1 MFIPRVV
8 LALVALQAVAPGLAF
23 AEATTETAAME
34 ATSTEAPTQVLPA
47 ITVSKVETRHLR
59 DVVLASGLV
68 APQETIQVAPLI
80 EGQPI
85 EALLADIG
93 EKVAAGQVLAKLSSS
108 TLDLQKAQ
116 LAASLAAAKAQ
127 IAQAQAQMIEA
138 NSSSDEAQ
146 RTSDRTTKLKAQGSA
161 SQAAADT
168 ALAGAVSAQARVAVA
183 TQTLE
188 AAKAQQTL
196 VEAQL
201 ANVDLQLSRTEVT
214 APFAGEITARNAQ
227 LGAIA
232 SAAGQPMFTL
242 IRDGA
247 LELRADVAEAD
258 LTRLLEGQTAELRL
272 VGLSRQLTG
281 TIRLVEPSIDVTT
294 RLGRIRIAI
303 DDATAVRPGMYVE
316 ASILVHEGDA
326 TAVPITAVKSSGGKT
341 SVMRVQGA
349 VVSQQEITA
358 GVRDGGWI
366 EVLDG
371 LKVGDEVVT
380 KAGAFVRDGDHIN
393 PVVADAADSN

>member
-1 MFIPRVV
+1 MKTSRFVF
-8 LALVALQAVAPGLAF
+8 ALIALQTVTATPMRAES
-23 AEATTETAAME
+23 AEAVTPE
-34 ATSTEAPTQVLPA
+34 ATAQVLPA
-47 ITVSKVETRHLR
+47 ITVSAVETRHLR

-85 EALLADIG
+85 EALLADVG
-93 EKVAAGQVLAKLSSS
+93 DKVTAGQVLARLSTS

-127 IAQAQAQMIEA
+127 IAQAQAQVIAA
-138 NSSSDEAQ
+138 NSSAAEAQ
-146 RTSDRTTKLKAQGSA
+146 RTSDRTAKLKAQGSA

-168 ALAGAVSAQARVAVA
+168 ALAGSVSAQAQVSVAV
-183 TQTLE
+183 QSLE

-201 ANVDLQLSRTEVT
+201 ANVDLQLARTEVT

-258 LTRLLEGQTAELRL
+258 LTRLVVGQTADLRL
-272 VGLSRQLTG
+272 VGMVKPLTG
-281 TIRLVEPSIDVTT
+281 KISLVEPSIDSVT
-294 RLGRIRIAI
+294 RLGRVRIAI
-303 DDATAVRPGMYVE
+303 DDASQVRPGMYVE
-316 ASILVHEGDA
+316 ASILVHEGDTA
-326 TAVPITAVKSSGGKT
+326 AVPITAVKSSGGKT
-341 SVMRVQGA
+341 SVMLVQGA
-349 VVSQQEITA
+349 VVSQRMITA

-371 LKVGDEVVT
+371 LKVGDNVVT

-393 PVVADAADSN
+393 PVVAAATDTN

>member
-1 MFIPRVV
+1 MYLSRFALVL
-8 LALVALQAVAPGLAF
+8 LALQTAPFSVKAAL
-23 AEATTETAAME
+23 AEAAAPATAPA
-34 ATSTEAPTQVLPA
+34 AAQVLPA
-47 ITVSKVETRHLR
+47 ITVSAVETRHLR
-59 DVVLASGLV
+59 DVALASGLV

-85 EALLADIG
+85 EALLADVG
-93 EKVAAGQVLAKLSSS
+93 DKVAAGQVLAKLSSS

-138 NSSSDEAQ
+138 QSSADEAQ
-146 RTSDRTTKLKAQGSA
+146 RTSDRTAKLKAQGSA

-168 ALAGAVSAQARVAVA
+168 ALAGAISAQARVAVA
-183 TQTLE
+183 TQSLE
-188 AAKAQQTL
+188 AAKAQQEL
-196 VEAQL
+196 VQAQL
-201 ANVDLQLSRTEVT
+201 ANVDLQLARTDVK

-258 LTRLLEGQTAELRL
+258 LTRLAVGQTAELRL
-272 VGLSRQLTG
+272 VGLAKPLSGR
-281 TIRLVEPSIDVTT
+281 IALVEPSIDAVT
-294 RLGRIRIAI
+294 RLGRVRIAI
-303 DDATAVRPGMYVE
+303 DDASAVRPGMYVE
-316 ASILVHEGDA
+316 ASILVHEGDSA
-326 TAVPITAVKSSGGKT
+326 ALPITAVKSSGGKT
-341 SVMRVQGA
+341 SVMRVDGA
-349 VVSQQEITA
+349 LVSEQLITA

-371 LKVGDEVVT
+371 LKVGDTVVT

-393 PVVADAADSN
+393 PVAAVDAETN

>member
-1 MFIPRVV
+1 MFISRVV
-8 LALVALQAVAPGLAF
+8 LVLLALQTVSTTAALADA
-23 AEATTETAAME
+23 AEAAAQPAATA
-34 ATSTEAPTQVLPA
+34 QVLPA
-47 ITVSKVETRHLR
+47 ITVSAVQTRHLR
-59 DVVLASGLV
+59 DVVMASGLV

-85 EALLADIG
+85 EALLADVG
-93 EKVAAGQVLAKLSSS
+93 DKVTAGQVLARLSTS

-127 IAQAQAQMIEA
+127 IAQAQAQVIAA
-138 NSSSDEAQ
+138 NSSAAEAK
-146 RTSDRTTKLKAQGSA
+146 RTSDRTAKLKTQGSA

-168 ALAGAVSAQARVAVA
+168 ALAGSISAQAQVSVAV
-183 TQTLE
+183 QSLE

-196 VEAQL
+196 VEAQI
-201 ANVDLQLSRTEVT
+201 ANVDLQLARTEVT

-232 SAAGQPMFTL
+232 SASGQPMFTL

-258 LTRLLEGQTAELRL
+258 LTRLVVGQTADLRL
-272 VGLSRQLTG
+272 VGMVKPLTG
-281 TIRLVEPSIDVTT
+281 KISLVEPSIDAVT
-294 RLGRIRIAI
+294 RLGRVRIAI
-303 DDATAVRPGMYVE
+303 DDASLVRPGMYVE

-326 TAVPITAVKSSGGKT
+326 AAVPITAVKSSGGKT
-341 SVMRVQGA
+341 SVMRVTGA
-349 VVSQQEITA
+349 VVSEQVITA
-358 GVRDGGWI
+358 GMRDGGWV

-371 LKVGDEVVT
+371 LKVGDDVVT

-393 PVVADAADSN
+393 PVVAAPTDTN

>member
-1 MFIPRVV
+1 MLMSRYVFVV
-8 LALVALQAVAPGLAF
+8 AALHAISPGVALADA
-23 AEATTETAAME
+23 
-34 ATSTEAPTQVLPA
+34 ATSAPEAAAATQVLPA
-47 ITVSKVETRHLR
+47 ITVSAVETRHLR

-85 EALLADIG
+85 EALLADVG
-93 EKVAAGQVLAKLSSS
+93 DKVAAGQVLARLSSS

-127 IAQAQAQMIEA
+127 IAQAQAQLIA
-138 NSSSDEAQ
+138 ATSSAAEAQ
-146 RTSDRTTKLKAQGSA
+146 RTADRTTKLKAQGSA

-168 ALAGAVSAQARVAVA
+168 ALAGAVSAQAQVSVA
-183 TQTLE
+183 TQSLE

-258 LTRLLEGQTAELRL
+258 LTRLAVGQTAALRL
-272 VGLSRQLTG
+272 VGLAKPLAG
-281 TIRLVEPSIDVTT
+281 KIALVEPSIDAVT
-294 RLGRIRIAI
+294 RLGRVRIAI
-303 DDATAVRPGMYVE
+303 DDASAVRPGMYVE
-316 ASILVHEGDA
+316 ASILVHEGDTA
-326 TAVPITAVKSSGGKT
+326 AVPITAVKSSGGKT
-341 SVMRVQGA
+341 SVMRVTDA
-349 VVSQQEITA
+349 VVSEQEITA

-393 PVVADAADSN
+393 PVATATTDSN